1 MGTHTYDEE
10 EVAMF
15 SGQMNEWL
23 ADDPD
28 VKDQLPLKAGTDD
41 LFEFCKGGI
50 ALCKLI
56 NVAVPG
62 TIDERAIKLK
72 AKVGVHAIGC
82 RNCQLLGGEAGGVA
96 LTVFRWTRLRP
107 HAVALILS

>member
-56 NVAVPG
+56 NVAVPSMQSPPPPP
-62 TIDERAIKLK
+62 
-72 AKVGVHAIGC
+72 
-82 RNCQLLGGEAGGVA
+82 CQ
-96 LTVFRWTRLRP
+96 P
-107 HAVALILS
+107 